1 MGIATEPLML
11 GELLTRLLGRAGV
24 DEVVNLLDDL
34 PDDLDFDAVVTTIA
48 LPDALHAGIVLQ
60 LPGNDESDEP
70 ATVRMGGRA
79 ERVDLDGVTAILRL
93 LDERLPGAH
102 PRAS

>member
-1 MGIATEPLML
+1 ML

-24 DEVVNLLDDL
+24 DEVVNLLEAV
-34 PDDLDFDAVVTTIA
+34 PEDLDFDAVVTTIA
-48 LPDALHAGIVLQ
+48 LPDTLHAGIVLE
-60 LPGNDESDEP
+60 LPGNDEAAAP
-70 ATVRMGGRA
+70 ATMHIGGRA
-79 ERVDLDGVTAILRL
+79 EPVALDGVTAILRL